1 MTWYYIEIPKD
12 ISPKLLELT
21 NKFSKVAEYMIN
33 TQKSVTF
40 LYTTN
45 EILEKEYKNKIPFKI
60 APQKIKYLGI
70 NLTKEV
76 KDLYDEK
83 YKTKIKEIKEDSKK
97 LKTIPCS
104 WVGKIHILKKNLKK
118 QPTDSMQSLPN
129 YPWHF

>member
-1 MTWYYIEIPKD
+1 
-12 ISPKLLELT
+12 
-21 NKFSKVAEYMIN
+21 MIN

-129 YPWHF
+129 YP